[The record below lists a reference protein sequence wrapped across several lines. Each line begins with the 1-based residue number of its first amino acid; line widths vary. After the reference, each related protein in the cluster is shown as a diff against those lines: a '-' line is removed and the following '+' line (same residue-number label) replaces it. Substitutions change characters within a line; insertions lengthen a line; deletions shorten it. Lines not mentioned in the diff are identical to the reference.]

1 MIWDIITQYD
11 DIITQ
16 DIIIIITIL
25 LCYWVSGY
33 LDADHFW
40 LVAGGCE
47 RIFGYPGTMPNHPT
61 LLLYSACCFINPI
74 NQLTINDSYY
84 KPN

>member
-16 DIIIIITIL
+16 DIITQDIIIIITILL

-33 LDADHFW
+33 LDADHSW

-47 RIFGYPGTMPNHPT
+47 RISGYPVIDDKRIFG
-61 LLLYSACCFINPI
+61 
-74 NQLTINDSYY
+74 
-84 KPN
+84 